1 MSKSF
6 IDGIQFMENQLHE
19 QEAQS
24 KDIQLKLLKG
34 ELEWED
40 EKVQFFIPVA
50 LRFTDFEWLKLI
62 AEHNCIEEDEKIIKN
77 FLDMAESIMEIN
89 SNQLIGTVM
98 EKMRKRFE

>member
-34 ELEWED
+34 ELEW
-40 EKVQFFIPVA
+40 
-50 LRFTDFEWLKLI
+50 
-62 AEHNCIEEDEKIIKN
+62 
-77 FLDMAESIMEIN
+77 
-89 SNQLIGTVM
+89 
-98 EKMRKRFE
+98 